1 MITTCP
7 SAFKSLINKA
17 ELLGARTDYRIDQ
30 QQSRNGTISFSVDF
44 VNYYFGNLF
53 FTSIISTHKKIP
65 LNLCLE
71 REKKFPELY
80 AEHNNLK
87 DNQENL
93 KKQELELK
101 NSYERVNL
109 IAICFVR
116 LMK

>member
-7 SAFKSLINKA
+7 SAFKSLISKA

-53 FTSIISTHKKIP
+53 FFSSIFSTNNNLEFLFRKRKKIP
-65 LNLCLE
+65 
-71 REKKFPELY
+71 ELY
-80 AEHNNLK
+80 TEHNNLE

-93 KKQELELK
+93 KQQEVELK
-101 NSYERVNL
+101 NSYEKVNS
-109 IAICFVR
+109 
-116 LMK
+116 

>member
-53 FTSIISTHKKIP
+53 FFLQLFQQTTT
-65 LNLCLE
+65 LNFCLE

-80 AEHNNLK
+80 TEHNNLK

-93 KKQELELK
+93 KQQEVELK
-101 NSYERVNL
+101 NSYEKVNS
-109 IAICFVR
+109 
-116 LMK
+116 KH